1 LCPNLLCAP
10 GATASNERSHKHAGQ
25 IQSKSCPRMTT
36 AHLEEQ
42 LLASISMRKVVKAYR
57 GALQEGVEESE
68 REGLWGK

>member
-1 LCPNLLCAP
+1 
-10 GATASNERSHKHAGQ
+10 
-25 IQSKSCPRMTT
+25 MTT

-42 LLASISMRKVVKAYR
+42 LPASISMRKVVKAYR

>member
-1 LCPNLLCAP
+1 
-10 GATASNERSHKHAGQ
+10 
-25 IQSKSCPRMTT
+25 MTT